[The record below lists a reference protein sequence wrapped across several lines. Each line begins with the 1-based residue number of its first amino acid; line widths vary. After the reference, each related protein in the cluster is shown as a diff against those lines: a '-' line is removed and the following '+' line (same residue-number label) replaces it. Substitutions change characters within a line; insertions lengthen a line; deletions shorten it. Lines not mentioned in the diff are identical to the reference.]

1 MAKFIQINPF
11 TSFLN
16 QTQSLM
22 IKNSLSINELKEA
35 FFSLKANK
43 ISGYDDINFNVVK
56 KCSGEINEPLKFILN
71 LSLENKIFPE
81 KIKIAKVT
89 PLFKNG
95 NRENI
100 RNYHPSSSVSYIT
113 SYTNIYANKN

>member
-81 KIKIAKVT
+81 KIKIAEVT